1 MERKIP
7 PVLWIGIAALAV
19 MTLMHLLIG
28 VQRGSSVLL
37 VSAILDAVLL
47 AGLLLGYKW
56 AYVVVLV
63 LGAGLLVL
71 PFTTMGR
78 NPEQMLLTL
87 FLNGLV
93 IVPVLIATRFFF
105 PGRPGS
111 DLADQVKSTSSR
123 SP

>member
-1 MERKIP
+1 MERRIP
-7 PVLWIGIAALAV
+7 PALWIGVAALGV

-28 VQRGSSVLL
+28 VQRGSNTLL

-56 AYVVVLV
+56 AYVIVLV

-71 PFTTMGR
+71 PFTTLGK
-78 NPEQMLLTL
+78 NPGQALLIL

-93 IVPVLIATRFFF
+93 IVPVLMATRFFF
-105 PGRPGS
+105 PGRSGN
-111 DLADQVKSTSSR
+111 DHT
-123 SP
+123 

>member
-1 MERKIP
+1 
-7 PVLWIGIAALAV
+7 
-19 MTLMHLLIG
+19 

-78 NPEQMLLTL
+78 SPEQMLLTL

-93 IVPVLIATRFFF
+93 LVPVLMATRFFF
-105 PGRPGS
+105 PARPDS
-111 DLADQVKSTSSR
+111 DRT
-123 SP
+123 